1 MFKIKRIGII
11 ICAVSIILVGG
22 VATKSFA
29 DTRNGSP
36 SSDFGPQQK
45 MTPEEEKKV
54 LESIGAIYNDFG
66 EFRRVS
72 STQSL
77 DTNEIAYTEN
87 SINSRT
93 KELILDYGI
102 FVKVCVN

>member
-11 ICAVSIILVGG
+11 ICAVSIILIGG

-29 DTRNGSP
+29 DTT
-36 SSDFGPQQK
+36 SDFGPQQK
-45 MTPEEEKKV
+45 MTPEEENKV

-77 DTNEIAYTEN
+77 DTSEIAYTED
-87 SINSRT
+87 SINSHT

-102 FVKVCVN
+102 FVKVSVN